1 MSYQNVEVLLVED
14 SDADAE
20 MTLRTL
26 RRRGIANRIERVHDG
41 VDALDYLRLQGSHAA
56 RTSGLPRLVL
66 LDLKMPRMDGLQV
79 LREMKSDARLR
90 KIPVVMM
97 TSSREEGDL
106 LESYELGVNSYVVK
120 PVDFGAC
127 AETIAQVGRYWM
139 IANQA
144 PGEGWKRRRCT
155 SCWSRIRSPMPS

>member
-1 MSYQNVEVLLVED
+1 MNNFQHVEILLVED

-26 RRRGIANRIERVHDG
+26 KRRGIANDIAWVRDG
-41 VDALDYLRLQGSHAA
+41 VEALEFLHCQGAYASRKQGH
-56 RTSGLPRLVL
+56 PKLVL

-79 LREMKSDARLR
+79 LEKMKNDPETQA
-90 KIPVVMM
+90 IPVVMM

-106 LESYELGVNSYVVK
+106 LSSYRLGVNSYVVK
-120 PVDFGAC
+120 PVNFDEF
-127 AETIAQVGRYWM
+127 AETVAQVGMYWM

-144 PGEGWKRRRCT
+144 PA
-155 SCWSRIRSPMPS
+155 